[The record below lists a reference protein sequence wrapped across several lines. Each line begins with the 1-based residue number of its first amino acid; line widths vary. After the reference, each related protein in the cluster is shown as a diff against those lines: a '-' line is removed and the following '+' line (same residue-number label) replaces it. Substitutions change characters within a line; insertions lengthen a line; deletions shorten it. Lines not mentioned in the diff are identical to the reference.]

1 MLTRNLR
8 YLVALSAERHF
19 ARAAAA
25 CQVTQPTLSAGIKH
39 LEEELGVLIVQRG
52 QRFEGFTA
60 EGERILAWARRILDD
75 VESLHQEVSA
85 LRNQLVGRLRLGAIP
100 TALPFAARLT
110 TPFAVAHPG
119 VTISVVSL
127 SSVDIQR
134 GLDDFTLDAGLTYLD
149 NEPLAR
155 VRGIPLYLE
164 RYFVM
169 TAATLD
175 VGVEQM
181 SWSDAAKLPLC
192 LLTPDMQNRRILNAS
207 FAAAGAAV
215 ATGHRN
221 ELGARDPGACPE
233 WRVGERGAADLPAV
247 PAGRRRGA
255 CHSAGRSGGDT
266 PGGTRRARPGA
277 AHAVGQGAARHRT
290 RRACV
295 TRWRP
300 CRRRCALTPATAQDR
315 SSRVVPQGSSTRAPS
330 PDSLTA

>member
-60 EGERILAWARRILDD
+60 EGERILAWARRILED

-100 TALPFAARLT
+100 TALPFSARLT
-110 TPFAVAHPG
+110 TPFAAAHPG
-119 VTISVVSL
+119 VTISVASL

-169 TAATLD
+169 TAATLNG
-175 VGVEQM
+175 GVEQM
-181 SWSDAAKLPLC
+181 AWRDAAKLPLC
-192 LLTPDMQNRRILNAS
+192 LLTRDMQNRRILDAS

-215 ATGHRN
+215 QPGIETNSVLAILAHVRGGEWASIVPQSFLPFLPADDEVRAIPLVDPVVTHQVGLVVPDR
-221 ELGARDPGACPE
+221 EPLTPSARALLDTARAEIAAPLGVPVGA
-233 WRVGERGAADLPAV
+233 GAA
-247 PAGRRRGA
+247 
-255 CHSAGRSGGDT
+255 
-266 PGGTRRARPGA
+266 
-277 AHAVGQGAARHRT
+277 
-290 RRACV
+290 
-295 TRWRP
+295 
-300 CRRRCALTPATAQDR
+300 
-315 SSRVVPQGSSTRAPS
+315 SR
-330 PDSLTA
+330 

>member
-8 YLVALSAERHF
+8 YLLALSVERHF

-60 EGERILAWARRILDD
+60 EGERILVWASRILED

-100 TALPFAARLT
+100 TALPLTAQLT
-110 TPFAVAHPG
+110 TPFAAAHPG

-155 VRGIPLYLE
+155 VRGIPLYSE
-164 RYFVM
+164 RYFAVG
-169 TAATLD
+169 TAQ
-175 VGVEQM
+175 VGITAEQM
-181 SWSDAAKLPLC
+181 TWADAARLPLC
-192 LLTPDMQNRRILNAS
+192 LLSKDMQNRRILDAS
-207 FAAAGAAV
+207 FAVAGEVVRPGIETNSVLAITTHVRSGAWASVLPQSFLQFLSPDDEVRAIPLVEPIVSHQVGLVVPDREPLTPSARALMDFASQANLAAAV
-215 ATGHRN
+215 
-221 ELGARDPGACPE
+221 
-233 WRVGERGAADLPAV
+233 
-247 PAGRRRGA
+247 
-255 CHSAGRSGGDT
+255 
-266 PGGTRRARPGA
+266 GA
-277 AHAVGQGAARHRT
+277 AHAARAVH
-290 RRACV
+290 
-295 TRWRP
+295 
-300 CRRRCALTPATAQDR
+300 
-315 SSRVVPQGSSTRAPS
+315 S
-330 PDSLTA
+330 